1 MAFCV
6 VLFSSVFRV
15 GEETIEQSFAS
26 VSEGTVTTFQVLK
39 DFTAKHCDSEQYAF
53 EIKKCT

>member
-1 MAFCV
+1 M
-6 VLFSSVFRV
+6 FRV